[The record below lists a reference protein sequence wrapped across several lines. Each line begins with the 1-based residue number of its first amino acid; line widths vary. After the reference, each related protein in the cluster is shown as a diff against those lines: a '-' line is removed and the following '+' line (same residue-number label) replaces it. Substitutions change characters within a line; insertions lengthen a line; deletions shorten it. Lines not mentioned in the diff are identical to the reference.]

1 MVQPFLFPSSRR
13 RRCKRAIKRIQ
24 RRNRQNEKD
33 LKKLRR
39 RKVITDRNKKSG
51 WYFRKESQK
60 RIFTMNRSML
70 PRRGRESYSR
80 SLWSTVISN
89 SLTKYGPI
97 KQIELIGQ
105 SWISTYRRA
114 YLAMRYL
121 RTASIIAEKAQRAN
135 RRTFRL
141 PLSRR
146 NRSVQL
152 NIKW

>member
-33 LKKLRR
+33 LRKLRR
-39 RKVITDRNKKSG
+39 RKVITDKYTKTGWISGKKT
-51 WYFRKESQK
+51 QK
-60 RIFTMNRSML
+60 TVTTVNRSML
-70 PRRGRESYSR
+70 PLYGRKSYAQ
-80 SLWSTVISN
+80 SLWSTVISSN
-89 SLTKYGPI
+89 LVKYGPI
-97 KQIELIGQ
+97 KQLELIGEN
-105 SWISTYRRA
+105 WISTYRRA

-121 RTASIIAEKAQRAN
+121 RTASMLAEKAQRAN

-141 PLSRR
+141 PLSQR